1 MLTIII
7 AIIVVIL
14 DQLTKYVA
22 ASQGYSHCSVINN
35 FFYLNYSENTG
46 MAWSLFSGHPYLLAV
61 LGIVAVLLM
70 VLYLYKNPPKK
81 LESIIFGFIIGGAI
95 GNLIDRLFLG
105 YVRDFLDFYI
115 FGYDYP
121 IFNVADSFICV
132 GVFLLLVNSLINTNE
147 EKDGK
152 DNRTE

>member
-46 MAWSLFSGHPYLLAV
+46 MAWSLFSGHPYLLAI

-95 GNLIDRLFLG
+95 GNLIDRLFYQPRVLRPGISGLG
-105 YVRDFLDFYI
+105 QYHRHHDGRKNRDGTAVPACAREY
-115 FGYDYP
+115 
-121 IFNVADSFICV
+121 
-132 GVFLLLVNSLINTNE
+132 LLRASLRRHRE
-147 EKDGK
+147 G
-152 DNRTE
+152 